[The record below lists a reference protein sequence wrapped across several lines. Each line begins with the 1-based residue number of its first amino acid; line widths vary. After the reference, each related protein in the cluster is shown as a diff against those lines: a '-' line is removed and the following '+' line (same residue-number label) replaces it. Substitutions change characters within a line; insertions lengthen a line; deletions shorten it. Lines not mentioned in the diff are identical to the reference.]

1 MQQAHMIWPSH
12 PIVTHNLTFPS
23 NQLFIAVHVCVNNI
37 HEKAFVWRGFMCNS
51 KQNKMVEGWVMQDL
65 EIFFLKHTGQEK
77 CSLSSTCLYLQIS
90 FTVSVVDACLQL
102 LLFFCV
108 CVFFVSITC
117 IISYLMPAPV
127 CWGRYIVICAKS
139 HIRFSACHIFG
150 DK

>member
-1 MQQAHMIWPSH
+1 
-12 PIVTHNLTFPS
+12 
-23 NQLFIAVHVCVNNI
+23 
-37 HEKAFVWRGFMCNS
+37 MCNS

-77 CSLSSTCLYLQIS
+77 CSLFSTSLYLQIS

-102 LLFFCV
+102 LLFLCV

-127 CWGRYIVICAKS
+127 C
-139 HIRFSACHIFG
+139 
-150 DK
+150 